1 MHPNASRIQISESDA
16 NLALAHAPTDGKSLS
31 VRLDGDRFLLIADGL
46 PLVGQ
51 VHIELHAH
59 PLTPDGRLR
68 VDWKI
73 RKPFGA
79 FAFSGPISDL
89 LRQKIATIPALASA
103 VVEVTKDHILLDP
116 ARLRFGAL
124 TLGDHAQILS
134 LTLAPPSGAA
144 VELTFRL
151 K

>member
-1 MHPNASRIQISESDA
+1 MHPNASRIELSVPDA
-16 NLALAHAPTDGKSLS
+16 NLALAHAPTEGKSLS
-31 VRLDGDRFLLIADGL
+31 VQLDGDRFLLIADGL
-46 PLVGQ
+46 PLVGEA
-51 VHIELHAH
+51 HIELHAH

-73 RKPFGA
+73 SKPRVA
-79 FAFSGPISDL
+79 SMASGPISIL
-89 LRQKIATIPALASA
+89 LRAKLAAIPALASA
-103 VVEVTKDHILLDP
+103 VVEVTKDHLLLDP
-116 ARLRFGAL
+116 ARLQFGAL